1 MIKKGNRYYNEIFP
15 DTIYIELDGDEVPPE
30 LPILTELAILCIKEN
45 VQTEHANNKSI
56 GELCKFLKEFTEEV
70 AVKFELPSCIRNY
83 KPIVIKPKA
92 KKNRVRQKTVNEVRD
107 SLFK

>member
-15 DTIYIELDGDEVPPE
+15 DVICIEVDDNSKVPPE
-30 LPILTELAILCIKEN
+30 LSIYTELAILCIKEN
-45 VQTEHANNKSI
+45 VQTDHANNKNI

-70 AVKFELPSCIRNY
+70 VKFDLPACIRSY
-83 KPIVIKPKA
+83 KPVVNKPKA
-92 KKNRVRQKTVNEVRD
+92 KKNRVRQKNINEVKD